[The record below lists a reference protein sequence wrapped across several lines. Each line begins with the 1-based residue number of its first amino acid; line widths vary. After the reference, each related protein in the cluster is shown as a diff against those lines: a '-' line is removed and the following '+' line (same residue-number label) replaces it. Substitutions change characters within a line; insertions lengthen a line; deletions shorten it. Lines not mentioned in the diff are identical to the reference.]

1 MPSMP
6 ASSPTTPGQSGSRSR
21 RTGALVAVLG
31 VVLLAAGLGSCGDP
45 AAGRAFEPVEADTLT
60 VATAVLPAP
69 GFWEGPVDGRYRG
82 FEADLVH
89 ELADRLGLDRVEV
102 IEVPF
107 EDLVTG
113 DLGGAD
119 LGVSQLSPSAERE
132 EVLSFS
138 APYLRAAPA
147 VLARA
152 GTGGRDTEAIR
163 DLRWVVRRA
172 STLTTVVSDRIRPT
186 DEPLRVETRAEA
198 LESLRDD
205 RADAVLLDL
214 PVALALA
221 ESEPETFEVLGQL
234 RGVEALA
241 AALPDGSD
249 NVEVVSSA
257 FRAMTADGTIDSLS
271 DRWLGGTGD
280 DVPLIRTTD

>member
-6 ASSPTTPGQSGSRSR
+6 SPSRSTPGRVGSRSR
-21 RTGALVAVLG
+21 RPGVLVAVLG

-45 AAGRAFEPVEADTLT
+45 AAGRAFEPVEPDTLT

-69 GFWEGPVDGRYRG
+69 GFWEGPEDGRYRG

-119 LGVSQLSPSAERE
+119 LAVSQLSPSAERE

-152 GTGGRDTEAIR
+152 GTEGRDTEAIR
-163 DLRWVVRRA
+163 ELRWVVRRV
-172 STLTTVVSDRIRPT
+172 STLTDVVTDRIRPT
-186 DEPLRVETRAEA
+186 DEPLRVETRADA
-198 LESLRDD
+198 LQALRDD

-221 ESEPETFEVLGQL
+221 ESEPDEFEVLGQL
-234 RGVEALA
+234 RGGEALA

-257 FRAMTADGTIDSLS
+257 FRAMTADGTIDDLG